1 MKIAPPHFTVIKGK
15 THYFHLAVVVV
26 VGIFVVIMVS
36 IYTFVSTV
44 DLNSWQSDPF
54 LPGKKTTLTLE
65 APQTEIKEGDTFPVN
80 VFLDANL
87 PTTGVDIALEYNPIY
102 LELAPQGSGNASP
115 ALNYLDTTLSI
126 MDIFPFA
133 ELKTRSDNSVFFR
146 FSAVAKPLKEFKGR
160 GVVATLSFKAV
171 KRGETDIS
179 LLSEK
184 GSGSDSNVAYLGK
197 DILTGTK
204 NLRVKIR

>member
-1 MKIAPPHFTVIKGK
+1 MKNESIHFTIIKGK

-26 VGIFVVIMVS
+26 VGVFVAVMVS
-36 IYTFVSTV
+36 ISTFVLTV
-44 DLNSWQSDPF
+44 DLDSLQSGSF
-54 LPGKKTTLTLE
+54 LPRKKIILALE
-65 APQTEIKEGDTFPVN
+65 TPQTEIREGDTFPVN

-126 MDIFPFA
+126 MDIFPHA
-133 ELKTRSDNSVFFR
+133 ELKTKSDNSVFFR
-146 FSAVAKPLKEFKGR
+146 FSAVAKPLKEFRGR
-160 GVVATLSFKAV
+160 GVVATLAFKAV
-171 KRGETDIS
+171 KRGETGIA
-179 LLSEK
+179 LLFEK
-184 GSGSDSNVAYLGK
+184 GSGSESNVAYLGR

-204 NLRVKIR
+204 NLRVKIK